1 MVICKS
7 LSWTCEFAG
16 FPTYTLVLVLAP
28 VQDLT
33 LLLVIISCFPFFLI
47 TSCWG
52 QDAPPLFL
60 SSWLL
65 KIADP
70 LPPVLV
76 WVSFL
81 SGCYALQWVSAAGEG
96 CLCLCRCPLPLRGC
110 WYLMSSFTEML
121 LFLIPLVHFLGER
134 AWDFENTLALLRLLH
149 MALEFISGSC
159 LQQLWSLLTAWERF
173 LLFPSILHLW
183 MSLLIG
189 RTLALSA
196 SSYLVSLIL
205 YQHHGYLLYLGG
217 DNSTRLVLLRFS

>member
-1 MVICKS
+1 MVTCKS

-16 FPTYTLVLVLAP
+16 FPTYILVLVLAP

-81 SGCYALQWVSAAGEG
+81 SGCYRGAMPFSEFQQREKDAFVCAAALYHSLTAGI
-96 CLCLCRCPLPLRGC
+96 
-110 WYLMSSFTEML
+110 WSVKSSFTEML

-134 AWDFENTLALLRLLH
+134 AWGFENILALLRLLH
-149 MALEFISGSC
+149 MVLEFISDSC
-159 LQQLWSLLTAWERF
+159 LQQLWSLLLPEKDFCCF
-173 LLFPSILHLW
+173 LPFCIYEW
-183 MSLLIG
+183 
-189 RTLALSA
+189 
-196 SSYLVSLIL
+196 V
-205 YQHHGYLLYLGG
+205 
-217 DNSTRLVLLRFS
+217 FW

>member
-1 MVICKS
+1 MVTCKS
-7 LSWTCEFAG
+7 LSWACEFAG
-16 FPTYTLVLVLAP
+16 FPTYILVLVLAP

-65 KIADP
+65 NIADP

-76 WVSFL
+76 WVSFF
-81 SGCYALQWVSAAGEG
+81 SGWLQRCYALQWVLAAGEG
-96 CLCLCRCPLPLRGC
+96 CLCLCRCPLSLRDC

-134 AWDFENTLALLRLLH
+134 AWGFENILALLGLLH
-149 MALEFISGSC
+149 MVLEFISGSC
-159 LQQLWSLLTAWERF
+159 LQQLWSLLLPEKDFCCFLPSCIYERVF
-173 LLFPSILHLW
+173 W
-183 MSLLIG
+183 
-189 RTLALSA
+189 
-196 SSYLVSLIL
+196 
-205 YQHHGYLLYLGG
+205 
-217 DNSTRLVLLRFS
+217 